1 LGKRPDQAHQAGLDW
16 RTVKM
21 IKDTYEVPL
30 VLKGIATNEDALIAV
45 DHGVDWIYVSN
56 HGGRQLDHGRGT
68 LDALPE
74 IIDAVAGRAKV
85 MVDGGF
91 CRGSDIIKALAIGA
105 DLVGLG
111 RMQCYAL
118 AAGGE
123 AAIIRMLELMEDEML
138 RSMALLGVSAI
149 AQLDRSYL
157 HPAAPVTVPSALSAF
172 PLIDLSRKS

>member
-1 LGKRPDQAHQAGLDW
+1 
-16 RTVKM
+16 
-21 IKDTYEVPL
+21 
-30 VLKGIATNEDALIAV
+30 VLKGIAAIEDAQIAI

-68 LDALPE
+68 MDVLPE

-91 CRGSDIIKALAIGA
+91 CRGSDIIKALATGA
-105 DLVGLG
+105 DLVGIG

-123 AAIIRMLELMEDEML
+123 AAIIRMLGLLEDEML
-138 RSMALLGVSAI
+138 RSAALLGASTI
-149 AQLDRSYL
+149 GELDRSYL
-157 HPAAPVTVPSALSAF
+157 HPAAPVTIPSALSAF
-172 PLIDLSRKS
+172 PLIDLSRNP